1 MPAIAFCGIN
11 ASGKTSALKIISFVT
26 NLLGCNP
33 INQIDG
39 REILGNS
46 SKVVINSYFTLLEE
60 GQYQNIYRLQTT
72 IIPASTPAEVNRYVI
87 FHEDL
92 WMKPIK
98 GLVKKEL
105 HNFNNYEPIMHRA
118 DYEDYL
124 RKDVSFVLIK
134 RNQLGDELHIVNL
147 LPFTNLNFFSLP
159 YNPPSELLRYLDPS
173 IKQLSFERLGDR
185 NLIHLSMNDG
195 YQIILDNYGDL
206 YKYLSSGTVKGI
218 NVFLNSLYILK
229 QGGYMILDEI
239 ENHFNHELVF
249 DLIKSFYSQ
258 RLNPNGATIVFST
271 HYVELL
277 DRMKRNDCIYIN
289 RHNDGLTTKNLS
301 EILKRNDMKRSEA
314 YKKNQMNGTAPSYD
328 TYDEWIG
335 KMEEMIH
342 SN

>member
-1 MPAIAFCGIN
+1 MIIII
-11 ASGKTSALKIISFVT
+11 KVKIFPS
-26 NLLGCNP
+26 
-33 INQIDG
+33 Q
-39 REILGNS
+39 
-46 SKVVINSYFTLLEE
+46 
-60 GQYQNIYRLQTT
+60 
-72 IIPASTPAEVNRYVI
+72 
-87 FHEDL
+87 
-92 WMKPIK
+92 
-98 GLVKKEL
+98 
-105 HNFNNYEPIMHRA
+105 
-118 DYEDYL
+118 DYL